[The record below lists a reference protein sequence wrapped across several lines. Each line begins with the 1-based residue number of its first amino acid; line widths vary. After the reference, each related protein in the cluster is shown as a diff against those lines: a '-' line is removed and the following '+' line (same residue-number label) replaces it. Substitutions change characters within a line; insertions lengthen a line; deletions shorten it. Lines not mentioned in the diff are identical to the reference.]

1 MQFYQL
7 QIYLQMK
14 LKTQIELYFA
24 QQNESQRI
32 FYESTYTL
40 VYTFSDHIHFQL

>member
-24 QQNESQRI
+24 QQNEIQQI
-32 FYESTYTL
+32 FYESTYNL
-40 VYTFSDHIHFQL
+40 VYTFPGYIHFQL